1 VTFLKHVSKVL
12 KDRAWVMAKGRE
24 INAVELT
31 KVNYNPAGYFNLEIQ
46 YKLHNCKIDN
56 ACGRV

>member
-1 VTFLKHVSKVL
+1 L